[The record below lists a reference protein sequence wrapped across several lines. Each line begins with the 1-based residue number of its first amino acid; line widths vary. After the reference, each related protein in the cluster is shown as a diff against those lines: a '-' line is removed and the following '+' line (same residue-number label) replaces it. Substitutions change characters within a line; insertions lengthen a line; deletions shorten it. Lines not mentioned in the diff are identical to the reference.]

1 MGTLHAKR
9 RTFVVT
15 KTWGRV
21 GFQSWSQRVET
32 NPIVGPPPRDS
43 LNVLP
48 IKGMRM
54 KKFIV
59 AACCAFLLS
68 GTVAAQDAAPVA
80 DAAVAPVAVVEATPV
95 QSVVAPMYEGTV
107 EGVVSTGC
115 DSCNT
120 CGCDTQRSRRHVVR
134 SVTSR
139 SRGMFTGVRG
149 RRGRCCN

>member
-1 MGTLHAKR
+1 MESLHVKR

-15 KTWGRV
+15 KIWGRV
-21 GFQSWSQRVET
+21 GLQSWSPRVGT

-59 AACCAFLLS
+59 AACCAFLLC

-80 DAAVAPVAVVEATPV
+80 DAAVAVVEATPV
-95 QSVVAPMYEGTV
+95 QSVVAPMHEGTV

-134 SVTSR
+134 SVASR